1 MEPQGLS
8 LLTEYV
14 CISKMKIIPNLDIH
28 ITHKCNF
35 TCDSCSHFMNHGFDT
50 HISLEECESWMSY
63 WNKRLVPD
71 NIGILG
77 GEPFLHKNLKE
88 YCYLI
93 RNMWPNSN
101 IEIVT
106 NLTLIHLHSEIFE
119 DIIKNNITLSISIH
133 SNDPT
138 YLQLMRKKVS
148 IINDWKSKGV
158 KVKIYNSIKDW
169 SQVYLGYGKD
179 IMPFEDNNPQK
190 SWKNCP
196 TGQTCFQLHQGKIW
210 KCAPLAFLPMMKEK
224 YDISEKWDPYLEYIP
239 LSPNCTDQELESFF
253 DKGAEKFCSMCPS
266 TRKFFKKNSPLLR
279 K

>member
-1 MEPQGLS
+1 
-8 LLTEYV
+8 
-14 CISKMKIIPNLDIH
+14 MKRIPNLDIH

-50 HISLEECESWMSY
+50 HVSLNECELWMSY
-63 WNKRLVPD
+63 WNERLIPD

-88 YCYLI
+88 YCYLT
-93 RNMWPNSN
+93 RKMWPNSN

-119 DIIKNNITLSISIH
+119 DIIKNDITLSISIH

-138 YLQLMRKKVS
+138 YLQLIRKK
-148 IINDWKSKGV
+148 ILTINDWKSKGV
-158 KVKIYNSIKDW
+158 KIKIYNSIKDW
-169 SQVYLGYGKD
+169 NQVYLGYGKD
-179 IMPFEDNNPQK
+179 IMPFEDNNPKQ
-190 SWKNCP
+190 SWENCP
-196 TGQTCFQLHQGKIW
+196 TGQICFQLHQGKIW

-224 YDISEKWDPYLEYIP
+224 YDISEKWDPYLEYVP
-239 LSPNCTDQELESFF
+239 LSPNCTDKELEDFF

-266 TRKFFKKNSPLLR
+266 NKKSLKKNSPLLR